1 MPKANRVERRRNRAI
16 APYAL
21 EPDKGAGSVPFASR
35 RAQSFYCATRASPN
49 SPTVSTRPILRKE
62 ACRHVAVKRR
72 ERPIA
77 YVRDEA
83 MVHGIDV
90 AIFNVCAA
98 RARGAWPRGFDLVG
112 QKTAATIEEI
122 CREKPASSGD
132 ECAPVIW
139 HAAG

>member
-1 MPKANRVERRRNRAI
+1 MRHSRLAEFTER
-16 APYAL
+16 L
-21 EPDKGAGSVPFASR
+21 ELAGPV
-35 RAQSFYCATRASPN
+35 
-49 SPTVSTRPILRKE
+49 LRKQ
-62 ACRHVAVKRR
+62 AGRHVAVKRR

-83 MVHGIDV
+83 VVHGIDV

-122 CREKPASSGD
+122 CREESASSKEKG
-132 ECAPVIW
+132 ATIIW
-139 HAAG
+139 HAAD